1 MKMLIKILGV
11 LVITVSISL
20 FGFLKSYW
28 ERSYIS
34 LLGKI
39 AKALASVDAALRL
52 TADCRERILSSSFD
66 GVDGF
71 CMHNGDAHFINKNIS
86 DTLCSEINTFFR
98 DFGSGDIIL
107 ERQRIKRVS
116 GVIKTAIEK
125 EQKEYAATHKLW
137 QTVGVCAGLMLG
149 IMLI

>member
-1 MKMLIKILGV
+1 MTVKILGV

-20 FGFLKSYW
+20 FGFLKSYR
-28 ERSYIS
+28 ERSYIR
-34 LLGKI
+34 LLEKI
-39 AKALASVDAALRL
+39 AEALTRVDTALRL
-52 TADCRERILSSSFD
+52 TADCRGKILSSSFD

-71 CMHNGDAHFINKNIS
+71 CMHNGEAQFINKSIP
-86 DTLCSEINTFFR
+86 DTLCSEINAFFS

-107 ERQRIKRVS
+107 ERQRIKRIW

-125 EQKEYAATHKLW
+125 EQKEYAASHKVW

>member
-1 MKMLIKILGV
+1 MIVKILGV

-20 FGFLKSYW
+20 FGFLKSYR
-28 ERSYIS
+28 ERSYIR
-34 LLGKI
+34 LLERI
-39 AKALASVDAALRL
+39 AEALARVDVALRL
-52 TADCRERILSSSFD
+52 TADCRERILASSFD

-71 CMHNGDAHFINKNIS
+71 YIHNGDAHFINKTVP

-107 ERQRIKRVS
+107 ERQRINRVLS
-116 GVIKTAIEK
+116 IIKTATEK
-125 EQKEYAATHKLW
+125 EQKEYAATHKVW